1 MTPATMASAVPPSQ
15 SAISAAGHDQ
25 VCAIRQSIAAE
36 GIARASRRIAS
47 ASRKRTRGPGRRAGT
62 LPTEA
67 TPVQRNPGAILTTPV
82 SLIPPTPRSGGYMS
96 RRLEPQDLYAI
107 QLVED
112 PQITPDGEQ
121 IAYGKAE
128 IDRNTYEYHRSIWV
142 TSASGTPGRRF
153 SAGDTTRRPAGRPMA
168 SRWPSFGGPPAKSNR
183 RTSTSAAVASGNR
196 SCGCFRPTV

>member
-1 MTPATMASAVPPSQ
+1 
-15 SAISAAGHDQ
+15 
-25 VCAIRQSIAAE
+25 
-36 GIARASRRIAS
+36 
-47 ASRKRTRGPGRRAGT
+47 
-62 LPTEA
+62 
-67 TPVQRNPGAILTTPV
+67 
-82 SLIPPTPRSGGYMS
+82 MS

-112 PQITPDGEQ
+112 PQITPDGER
-121 IAYGKAE
+121 IAYVKAE
-128 IDRNTYEYHRSIWV
+128 IDRTTYEYHRNIWV

-196 SCGCFRPTV
+196 SCGCFRPTVARRVR